1 MAATRILSFAL
12 AITFFVCLL
21 HLSSASI
28 GERQPIVQAGKA
40 TFRGKFIDVR
50 SHHLPDFSEEVAA
63 FTGIP
68 YAEPPVDERR
78 FKRPMAKVLEGDFDA
93 TRTDI
98 FCAQT
103 ILPIL
108 DINFEGPQTEDC
120 LVLDVYVPQPQPRSV
135 AVMVWIHGGGF
146 QSWAG
151 SIPTLLPIPLAAL
164 NDVIVV
170 TLNYRLS
177 IFGFLTTGDDVIPGN
192 LGLLDQRQALIWVQ
206 ENIAAFGGDPT
217 RVTIFGE
224 SAGGASVNLHVL
236 SPMSAGLFSGA
247 IMQSGVACDW
257 ASGTTEEAREK
268 AFTLGSA
275 LNCDAVT
282 SEELL
287 ECLNSKSVDEIVDFL
302 AGVFDINTSTW
313 KGAADNHQLWRGT
326 VREGV
331 KRAEAARHVHQ
342 INKRARRKARDMF
355 FAAEIMSRPVVDGQ
369 FIPRIPFDMAADG
382 EFNRVDTMIGYLS
395 DEGNVFVLPQHR
407 GLGGNIKPLMNKTVM
422 QDALSLNLLLGD
434 GGVDQQVIDA
444 ITFVYS
450 TADELSDADRNYF
463 DMVAEQL
470 GDNYFLCPSFVMAE
484 YLSARGNAVYMY
496 VMSHVPSHSFWGK
509 DITWMGA
516 THVDDLQFV
525 MGSALTVDP
534 DDDIVGFGK
543 TKFTDEEAR
552 ISVQTMKYWSN
563 FAKTRNPNLSSVD
576 GNDEV
581 GSLYPPW
588 PKFNKEKVA
597 YKDISLSFENH
608 VGHPK
613 ADTCFFNDNILP
625 QLRANAA
632 EIQRLRSLV
641 GEGDNQ

>member
-12 AITFFVCLL
+12 AITFCICSP
-21 HLSSASI
+21 HLSSAGI
-28 GERQPIVQAGKA
+28 GGDRQPIVQAGKA
-40 TFRGKFIDVR
+40 TFRGKYINVR

-68 YAEPPVDERR
+68 YAEAPVGDRR
-78 FKRPMAKVLEGDFDA
+78 FKRPVAKVLEGDFDA

-108 DINFEGPQTEDC
+108 DLNFEGPHTEDC
-120 LVLDVYVPQPQPRSV
+120 LVLDVYVPQPQPRSA

-164 NDVIVV
+164 NDVLVV

-268 AFTLGSA
+268 AFTLGEA

-282 SEELL
+282 SKELV
-287 ECLNSKSVDEIVDFL
+287 ECLNSKSADEIVNFL
-302 AGVFDINTSTW
+302 A
-313 KGAADNHQLWRGT
+313 Q
-326 VREGV
+326 
-331 KRAEAARHVHQ
+331 
-342 INKRARRKARDMF
+342 DMA
-355 FAAEIMSRPVVDGQ
+355 FAAKIMSRPVVDGQ
-369 FIPRIPFDMAADG
+369 FIPRNPLDMAADG

-395 DEGNVFVLPQHR
+395 DEGNVFVLPRHR
-407 GLGGNIKPLMNKTVM
+407 GLGGNDKPVMNKTVM
-422 QDALSLNLLLGD
+422 QDVLALNLFLGD

-450 TADELSDADRNYF
+450 TAEELSDDDRNHF
-463 DMVAEQL
+463 DMVAEQF

-484 YLSARGNAVYMY
+484 RLSARGNAVYMY

-525 MGSALTVDP
+525 MGSALTVAP

-588 PKFNKEKVA
+588 PRFNKEKVA

-613 ADTCFFNDNILP
+613 ADTCYFNDNILP

-632 EIQRLRSLV
+632 EIQRLLSLV
-641 GEGDNQ
+641 GGNNQ

>member
-1 MAATRILSFAL
+1 MAATRILSFGL
-12 AITFFVCLL
+12 VITFFVCLL

-28 GERQPIVQAGKA
+28 EEDRQPIVQAGKA

-78 FKRPMAKVLEGDFDA
+78 FKRPVPKVVEGDFDA

-98 FCAQT
+98 FCVQT
-103 ILPIL
+103 LLPIL
-108 DINFEGPQTEDC
+108 NADFEAPQTEDC
-120 LVLDVYVPQPQPRSV
+120 LVLDVYVPQPQPRSA

-146 QSWAG
+146 QAG
-151 SIPTLLPIPLAAL
+151 AGAIPTMLPVPLAAL

-170 TLNYRLS
+170 TFNYRLS

-224 SAGGASVNLHVL
+224 SAGGASVNFQVL

-247 IMQSGVACDW
+247 IMQSGVASDW
-257 ASGTTEEAREK
+257 ASGTREEAREK

-287 ECLNSKSVDEIVDFL
+287 ECLNSKSVEEIVDL
-302 AGVFDINTSTW
+302 
-313 KGAADNHQLWRGT
+313 L
-326 VREGV
+326 
-331 KRAEAARHVHQ
+331 
-342 INKRARRKARDMF
+342 ARDMA
-355 FAAEIMSRPVVDGQ
+355 FAAKIMSRPAVDGQ
-369 FIPRIPFDMAADG
+369 FIPRNPFNMAADG

-395 DEGNVFVLPQHR
+395 DEGNVFMLPRHR
-407 GLGGNIKPLMNKTVM
+407 GLEGNDKPVMNKTVM
-422 QDALSLNLLLGD
+422 QDALALNLILGE
-434 GGVDQQVIDA
+434 GGVDQQVFDA

-450 TADELSDADRNYF
+450 TADELGDPDRNYF
-463 DMVAEQL
+463 DMVAEQF
-470 GDNYFLCPSFVMAE
+470 GDNYFLCPGFNMAE

-496 VMSHVPSHSFWGK
+496 VMSHIPSYSFWGK
-509 DITWMGA
+509 EATWLGA
-516 THVDDLQFV
+516 THAEDIQFV
-525 MGSALTVDP
+525 MGSALTVAP

-543 TKFTDEEAR
+543 TKFTDEEAL

-588 PKFNKEKVA
+588 PKFNKETVA
-597 YKDISLSFENH
+597 YKDLSLSFENH

-613 ADTCFFNDNILP
+613 PNICFFNDNILP

-632 EIQRLRSLV
+632 EMQRLRSLV
-641 GEGDNQ
+641 GEGNNQ